1 MYNLEKLI
9 ASLDKA
15 NEKDKQE
22 IHELANDFRELGD
35 LFDEIVKEGISAE
48 EIETIIGKII
58 VKFMK
63 INL

>member
-1 MYNLEKLI
+1 MRCLDDLI
-9 ASLDKA
+9 ASLDQA
-15 NEKDKQE
+15 NEKDIKE

-35 LFDEIVKEGISAE
+35 LFDEVVKEGISAE

-63 INL
+63 IK